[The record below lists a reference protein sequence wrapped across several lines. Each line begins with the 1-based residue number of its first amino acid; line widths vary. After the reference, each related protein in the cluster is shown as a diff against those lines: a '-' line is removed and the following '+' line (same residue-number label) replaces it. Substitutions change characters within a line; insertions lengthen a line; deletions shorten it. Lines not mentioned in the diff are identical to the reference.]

1 MSLLVLMNVSLFTL
15 LLATALAITRL
26 RALYEATML
35 TALAGLLSAS
45 LFVVLDALDVA
56 ITEAAVGT
64 GISTVLFIAALRL
77 TRSREAV
84 TPRRRRWSGGVVAVL
99 LGATLLYAAQDLPPF
114 AEPDTPV
121 QTNPVTQT
129 YLHESQ
135 EDIGVPNTVAA
146 VLASYRGYDTLGELV
161 VIFTAGVTVPL
172 LLLRTRRRAERDE
185 AHDGDEGAEDGTE
198 PGTEHGREHGTE
210 HGREHGT
217 EQGTEKGAE
226 HRSARAVVMSEYR
239 VLRVVSKVLMPFI
252 LLFACYVLFHGDYGP
267 GGGFQAGVIFAAGF
281 VLYSLV
287 FGIGEVERVLP
298 WPVMLG
304 LVPVGVL
311 LYAGLGVANM
321 ALGGAFLDYDTL
333 VPGHPE
339 EGQHYG
345 ILIIE
350 TGVGITVA
358 AVLIAVYYSF
368 ANRGARR

>member
-15 LLATALAITRL
+15 LLATALAITRQ

-64 GISTVLFIAALRL
+64 GISTVLLVATLRL

-84 TPRRRRWSGGVVAVL
+84 TPRRRLWSGGAVAVV

-114 AEPDTPV
+114 ADPGNPV
-121 QTNPVTQT
+121 QTHPVTQT
-129 YLHESQ
+129 YLQESQ

-172 LLLRTRRRAERDE
+172 LLLRTRRRAEDDGGRDR
-185 AHDGDEGAEDGTE
+185 EDGGH
-198 PGTEHGREHGTE
+198 PGGEH
-210 HGREHGT
+210 
-217 EQGTEKGAE
+217 GAE
-226 HRSARAVVMSEYR
+226 HGGKHGAEHGGKHGAEHETARAVVMSEYR
-239 VLRVVSKVLMPFI
+239 VLRVASKALMPFI

>member
-15 LLATALAITRL
+15 LLAAALAITRL

-64 GISTVLFIAALRL
+64 GISTVLFIATLRL
-77 TRSREAV
+77 TRSRAAV
-84 TPRRRRWSGGVVAVL
+84 TPRRRLWSGGAVAVL
-99 LGATLLYAAQDLPPF
+99 LGATLLYAAQDLPQF
-114 AEPDTPV
+114 ADPGTPV
-121 QTNPVTQT
+121 QTHPVGQV
-129 YLHESQ
+129 YLEESQ
-135 EDIGVPNTVAA
+135 EEIGVPNTVAA

-161 VIFTAGVTVPL
+161 VIFTAGIAVAL
-172 LLLRTRRRAERDE
+172 LLMRARRPEDE
-185 AHDGDEGAEDGTE
+185 DGDDEGGM
-198 PGTEHGREHGTE
+198 GEHET
-210 HGREHGT
+210 
-217 EQGTEKGAE
+217 
-226 HRSARAVVMSEYR
+226 ARAVVMSEYR
-239 VLRVVSKVLMPFI
+239 VLRVVSKLLMPFI
-252 LLFACYVLFHGDYGP
+252 LLFACYILFHGDYGP

-298 WPVMLG
+298 WPVMLS

-311 LYAGLGVANM
+311 LYAGLGVLNL

-358 AVLIAVYYSF
+358 AVLIAVYYCF
-368 ANRGARR
+368 ASRGARR

>member
-1 MSLLVLMNVSLFTL
+1 MSLLVLMNVSLFAL
-15 LLATALAITRL
+15 LLATALAITRQ

-35 TALAGLLSAS
+35 TALASLLSAS
-45 LFVVLDALDVA
+45 LFVAMDALDVA

-64 GISTVLFIAALRL
+64 GITTVLFIAALRL
-77 TRSREAV
+77 TGSREAV
-84 TPRRRRWSGGVVAVL
+84 TPRRKLWSGGAVAVL
-99 LGATLLYAAQDLPPF
+99 LGATLVYAAQGLPAF
-114 AEPDTPV
+114 ADPDSPV
-121 QTNPVTQT
+121 QTHPVGQT
-129 YLHESQ
+129 YLHDSQ

-172 LLLRTRRRAERDE
+172 LLMRARRKAGRDE
-185 AHDGDEGAEDGTE
+185 GQPTQDDSGHDGHDAGHDGHDS
-198 PGTEHGREHGTE
+198 GHVTEH
-210 HGREHGT
+210 
-217 EQGTEKGAE
+217 QK
-226 HRSARAVVMSEYR
+226 ARAVVMSEYR
-239 VLRVVSKVLMPFI
+239 VLRVSSKVLLPFI

-287 FGIGEVERVLP
+287 FGIEEVERVVP
-298 WPVMLG
+298 WPVMLS

-321 ALGGAFLDYDTL
+321 LLGGSFLDYDTL
-333 VPGHPE
+333 VPAHPE

-358 AVLIAVYYSF
+358 AVLIAIYYSF
-368 ANRGARR
+368 ASRGARR